1 MTLTSVCSLMIR
13 PMNNDICQVGGE
25 DRGKE
30 AGGAG
35 QHVRTV
41 RQVRLDLEMFN
52 LVDPD
57 ITGNCRTDYMQVTV
71 NYEQHFVLL
80 VTLPSCISWF
90 SD

>member
-13 PMNNDICQVGGE
+13 PMNDDICQVGGE

-35 QHVRTV
+35 QNG
-41 RQVRLDLEMFN
+41 QVRLDLEMFN

-80 VTLPSCISWF
+80 ITLPNCISWF
-90 SD
+90 SAD

>member
-1 MTLTSVCSLMIR
+1 M
-13 PMNNDICQVGGE
+13 
-25 DRGKE
+25 
-30 AGGAG
+30 
-35 QHVRTV
+35 RTV

-71 NYEQHFVLL
+71 NYEQHLVLL

-90 SD
+90 SN

>member
-13 PMNNDICQVGGE
+13 PMNDDICQVNRE
-25 DRGKE
+25 DIGKE

-35 QHVRTV
+35 LQMRTV
-41 RQVRLDLEMFN
+41 GQVRLDLEMFN

-71 NYEQHFVLL
+71 NCEQHLVLL
-80 VTLPSCISWF
+80 VTVPSCIS
-90 SD
+90 